1 MVADENYLP
10 ILDQRRARVELR
22 MELKRDAGND
32 PRKRAHMIRRLK
44 ATLHASEL
52 VQLCKQVGSARTAL
66 EAEAYSS

>member
-1 MVADENYLP
+1 
-10 ILDQRRARVELR
+10 

-32 PRKRAHMIRRLK
+32 PRKRAHMIRRLKK

-66 EAEAYSS
+66 EAEAYSSCISR